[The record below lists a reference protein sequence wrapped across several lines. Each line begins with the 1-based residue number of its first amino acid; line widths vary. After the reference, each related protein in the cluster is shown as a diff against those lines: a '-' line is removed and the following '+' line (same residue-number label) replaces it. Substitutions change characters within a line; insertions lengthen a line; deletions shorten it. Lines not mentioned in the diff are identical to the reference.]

1 MQKYQEMTK
10 EELLVEKAALEKQFE
25 EIKALN
31 LKLDMSRGKPAAEQL
46 DLAMDMMDVLDSK
59 SILKAENGMDL
70 RNYGILDGIPE
81 AKQLM
86 ADVLGCEA
94 KNVIVYGNSSLNIMY
109 DQIARA
115 VSLGICGS
123 TPWAK
128 LDKVKFLCP
137 VPGYDRHF
145 AITQLLCTKICK
157 SIRFFILRRN
167 CTSFCSIKTSCRRLP
182 YFLGQCILRT
192 SLIRR

>member
-46 DLAMDMMDVLDSK
+46 DLAMDMLDVLDSK
-59 SILKAENGMDL
+59 SVLKGENGMDL

-81 AKQLM
+81 AKKLM
-86 ADVLGCEA
+86 ADVLECDA

-109 DQIARA
+109 DQVARA
-115 VSLGICGS
+115 MTLGICGN
-123 TPWAK
+123 TPWA
-128 LDKVKFLCP
+128 
-137 VPGYDRHF
+137 
-145 AITQLLCTKICK
+145 
-157 SIRFFILRRN
+157 
-167 CTSFCSIKTSCRRLP
+167 
-182 YFLGQCILRT
+182 
-192 SLIRR
+192 